1 MWRELLT
8 PHWSAG
14 PMLDRCRSARNAVLP
29 CWIRS
34 WTMLFLISAMPGFA
48 NDTSAGPVRV
58 PEAILEQPVPLR
70 SGIGK
75 VHQKVTTVSPQAEAF
90 YDQGLAYIS
99 SYVWIEAAR
108 SFHQAL
114 RLDPK
119 LGMAWL
125 GLADSDMGMQDL
137 EGARNACTQAEKLQ
151 REMSPIE
158 RQWLLIR
165 EREIDVAG
173 DEGNDTKLAAYRQV
187 IRDAIRSWPQDPWL
201 RIQAGLATEP
211 SPFSHGQASGE
222 AARPFYKSALA
233 LDPGNLAASHYL
245 AHVEENLG
253 NIPQALHW
261 STVYVS
267 DAPTVPHAHHMH
279 GHELMRI
286 GRTEEA
292 LREFERANEL
302 EDNYYRTEGI
312 PAKYDWHHAH
322 NLLLLAMCHELLGQD
337 RAAEGLLREAFDLPA
352 ATDFLAY
359 NRKAWPEFLID
370 RGRFSEA
377 KHAAEELSASP
388 WPLARVAGYS
398 LEGEASV
405 HLGRLPDAKQSLM
418 RAEDEAGHLPDQL
431 VAALPYP
438 AELKAAIV
446 LREERRQM
454 GDQMYISVE
463 RAATSMPG
471 PDGWVATIF
480 TLESI
485 AREAREANDWDLARY
500 SAEQLIMHDPYYA
513 GGHFALGLVAE
524 HNGEIQGAR
533 SMFAAADK
541 LWSRADPDL
550 PELAITKRELGAT
563 TQ

>member
-1 MWRELLT
+1 MWRESLVA
-8 PHWSAG
+8 HGSAPAFG
-14 PMLDRCRSARNAVLP
+14 RWRSTRHAGLAGR
-29 CWIRS
+29 IRS
-34 WTMLFLISAMPGFA
+34 WAMLFLISAIPGFA
-48 NDTSAGPVRV
+48 HDTSADPVRV
-58 PEAILEQPVPLR
+58 PEAILERPVPLR
-70 SGIGK
+70 SGIGR
-75 VHQKVTTVSPQAEAF
+75 VHQKVTTASAQAQAF
-90 YDQGLAYIS
+90 YDQGLTYLS
-99 SYVWIEAAR
+99 SYIWIEAVR
-108 SFHQAL
+108 SFHEAL

-125 GLADSDMGMQDL
+125 GLADSDVGMQDL
-137 EGARNACTQAEKLQ
+137 EAARNACAQAEKLQ

-165 EREIDVAG
+165 AREVDVAADG
-173 DEGNDTKLAAYRQV
+173 GNETRLAAYRQV
-187 IRDAIRSWPQDPWL
+187 IADAIRSWPRDPWL

-211 SPFSHGQASGE
+211 SPFSHGQAGGE
-222 AARPFYKSALA
+222 AARPFYEKALA
-233 LDPGNLAASHYL
+233 LDPGNVAASHYL

-253 NIPQALHW
+253 NTPQALRW
-261 STVYVS
+261 SAIYVA
-267 DAPTVPHAHHMH
+267 DAPAVPHAHHMH

-286 GRTEEA
+286 GRTDEA
-292 LREFERANEL
+292 LREFERAKEL
-302 EDNYYRTEGI
+302 EDKYYRIEAI

-337 RAAEGLLREAFDLPA
+337 RAAEPLLREAFDLPA

-377 KHAAEELSASP
+377 KHAAEELSASS

-405 HLGRLPDAKQSLM
+405 HLGRLPDAEQCLM
-418 RAEDEAGHLPDQL
+418 RAEDEAGHLPERV

-438 AELKAAIV
+438 AELKAAIA
-446 LREERRQM
+446 LRGERRQL

-463 RAATSMPG
+463 QTATSMPG
-471 PDGWVATIF
+471 PDGWVAAIF

-524 HNGEIQGAR
+524 HNGEMQGAR
-533 SMFAAADK
+533 PMFAAADR
-541 LWSRADPDL
+541 LWSQADPDL
-550 PELAITKRELGAT
+550 PELEITKRELAAT
-563 TQ
+563 SQ